1 MKSLCCFSGPLLS
14 SWQYDLPALAIWS
27 SARWSAD
34 LLRQWNHVGKYLL
47 VNSNNEI
54 IAGAE
59 SDGDSVFLR
68 QNAAGSGTQTTI
80 TLSPVKSPSYYVA
93 FDAVSRKAQ
102 LEMQLTD
109 RSKLELFTTQIRPN
123 KETDEDVSGLL
134 AL

>member
-1 MKSLCCFSGPLLS
+1 MTFQLLPYGAQQDEVQIFCVSG
-14 SWQYDLPALAIWS
+14 I
-27 SARWSAD
+27 
-34 LLRQWNHVGKYLL
+34 HVGKYLL

-80 TLSPVKSPSYYVA
+80 TLSPVKSLSYYVA

-102 LEMQLTD
+102 LETQLTD
-109 RSKLELFTTQIRPN
+109 RSKLELFATQLRPN